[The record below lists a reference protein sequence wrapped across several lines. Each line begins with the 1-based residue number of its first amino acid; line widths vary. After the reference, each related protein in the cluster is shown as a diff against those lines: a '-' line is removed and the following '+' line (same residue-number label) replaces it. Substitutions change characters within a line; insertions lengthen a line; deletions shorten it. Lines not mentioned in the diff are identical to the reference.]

1 MIVSDNICFQI
12 CLVVLKVVLKD
23 PIVYF
28 LFVGFLLFI
37 GSAYSGSGSEQTIII
52 SRSDQIDWVN
62 SWQNE
67 FDRLPTRSE
76 YNVLRD
82 QKIKEELSV
91 TEALALR
98 LDQND
103 PVIRRR
109 LIQKL
114 EYSAEAAAIGELDEA
129 ELRSFFEANAANYQH
144 PARFSFQHIYFGDEN
159 PDEAYSRAE
168 LALQNLSAGISPIG
182 DPFIQQNDYVQRTEL
197 EVIEV
202 FGRDF
207 ANEIITIATQGQAG
221 SDSKSKWHG
230 PVQSSYGFH
239 MVKLTSYVPARA
251 QSFEQAYVR
260 TLRDFQA
267 ERGRSA
273 RDDLYR
279 SLFEKYD
286 VVLE

>member
-1 MIVSDNICFQI
+1 M
-12 CLVVLKVVLKD
+12 VVLKVVLKD

-28 LFVGFLLFI
+28 LIVGFLLFV
-37 GSAYSGSGSEQTIII
+37 GSAYSGSRSEQTIII

-62 SWQNE
+62 SWEKE

-91 TEALALR
+91 TEAIALR

-114 EYSAEAAAIGELDEA
+114 EYSAEAAAIGELDEK

-144 PARFSFQHIYFGDEN
+144 PARFSFRHIYFGDEHPN
-159 PDEAYSRAE
+159 EAYGRAE
-168 LALQNLSAGISPIG
+168 LALENLSAGISPVG
-182 DPFIQQNDYVQRTEL
+182 DPFIQQNDYAQRTEV
-197 EVIEV
+197 EVVEV

-207 ANEIITIATQGQAG
+207 ANEIITIATQAQTG

-230 PVQSSYGFH
+230 PVQSSYGSH
-239 MVKLTSYVPARA
+239 LVQLTSYVPARA